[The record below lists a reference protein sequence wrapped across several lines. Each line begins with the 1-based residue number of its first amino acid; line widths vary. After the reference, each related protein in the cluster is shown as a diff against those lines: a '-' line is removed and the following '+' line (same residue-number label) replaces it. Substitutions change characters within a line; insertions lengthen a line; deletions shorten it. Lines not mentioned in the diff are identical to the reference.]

1 MMIKNMLKRTIIALS
16 LLMAGSQI
24 VFALD
29 INTATPAE
37 LDALKGIGPVKAK
50 AIIEERNK
58 GPFKNGHDLAVR
70 VRGIG
75 DKSVLNLQKS
85 GVTINGSSSSVM
97 SKDTK
102 PTKSTAVETK
112 AMPQGA
118 VIGDSTINSNS
129 NNKNV
134 KSVLNSDASKPVA
147 IKTEKEAKAEKVEK
161 LEAKLK
167 ASKEAKDA
175 KANSLNANIAKQEKN
190 SANSTNA
197 APNASS
203 SSSVMPNKDNVA
215 KVVDKAAS
223 KMNPAI
229 IKNTTDAA
237 KNVGA
242 AKQ

>member
-147 IKTEKEAKAEKVEK
+147 IKTEKEAK
-161 LEAKLK
+161 
-167 ASKEAKDA
+167 DA

>member
-1 MMIKNMLKRTIIALS
+1 MTIKNMLKRTIIALS
-16 LLMAGSQI
+16 LLMAGSQV

-58 GPFKNGHDLAVR
+58 GLFKNGHDLAVR

-75 DKSVLNLQKS
+75 DKSVLNLQKA
-85 GVTINGSSSSVM
+85 GVTINGSSSTLT
-97 SKDTK
+97 SKSAATPAK
-102 PTKSTAVETK
+102 PAAAETK
-112 AMPQGA
+112 AMPQGT
-118 VIGDSTINSNS
+118 VIGDSTINS

-134 KSVLNSDASKPVA
+134 KSVLNSDVSKPVA
-147 IKTEKEAKAEKVEK
+147 TKTEKEAKAEKD
-161 LEAKLK
+161 AK
-167 ASKEAKDA
+167 

-190 SANSTNA
+190 SAAANA
-197 APNASS
+197 APNASTS
-203 SSSVMPNKDNVA
+203 AAVTPNKDNVA